1 MTQEQ
6 AALEIINKF
15 NLHYDNILS
24 AASPGISKYE
34 ISLYMTQA
42 IKEIIYNYY
51 SGNSKGDTYDS
62 NEKVKSF
69 LAYFTKDSE
78 ITDFADPVDL
88 HINLNCKDVTLSND
102 VAWILKENI
111 KGEVNGN
118 TVSILVKPINED
130 NFWILV
136 EDPYKR
142 PNKFCTRAWRLDMTK
157 DSVSRVV
164 RLIFPLELTL
174 TKYQFTYVPVAPT
187 IIVGDLTEDG
197 EDLTI
202 NGENTLQIPES
213 LINNP
218 IFLDVVINRA
228 VELAT
233 RDYKQNTLETQLSLN
248 TRVE

>member
-24 AASPGISKYE
+24 ASSPGISIYE

-42 IKEIIYNYY
+42 LREIIYNYY
-51 SGNSKGDTYDS
+51 SGNSKGDSYDS

-78 ITDFADPVDL
+78 ITDFTDPVDL
-88 HINLNCKDVTLSND
+88 HINLNCKDVTLSED
-102 VAWILKENI
+102 VAWIVKENI
-111 KGEVNGN
+111 RGDINGN
-118 TVSILVKPINED
+118 TVDILVKPINED
-130 NFWILV
+130 DFWVLI
-136 EDPYKR
+136 EDPFKR

-164 RLIFPLELTL
+164 RLIFPLELQI
-174 TKYQFTYVPVAPT
+174 TKYLFTYVPVAPP
-187 IIVGDLTEDG
+187 IIVGDLTVDG

-213 LINNP
+213 LIKNP

-233 RDYKQNTLETQLSLN
+233 RDYKQNTLETQISLN